1 MPQGFPVEKVAVGGG
16 DCAAECEGSPLRRQI
31 AELRRRTDSSRRLRP
46 AAALIV
52 GVLALAA
59 IPQATAELVSAQVGS
74 PTDRF
79 VPAVGTEAG
88 CAAVKNTLS
97 NGDPETTDG
106 AVSVKVDGLGAFGV
120 ASGPGRDA
128 LFNPPGPAGA
138 AGTVFSS
145 SLYLGS
151 ASDFL
156 IDCDDGAETTT
167 VSRSGSTLV
176 TRKMLGSLQ
185 LDLDQRLSA
194 ISGGSSTLTQTYTLT
209 NAATSGVSLILAR
222 HLNGDLAFDGSSQDR
237 GAATASGTLL
247 GEFDAGDDP
256 AEPSTLVGISGALGS
271 NSTPD
276 RWTIQP
282 FNYRDDILKTPGI
295 PAGDSGVVHN
305 DEDGDRVVDTPFDV
319 TLSQQWNAALA
330 PGASVT
336 LVTTTHFG
344 QPRNRPPNAVDD
356 ALAATEDTASSLNVL
371 ANDSDPD
378 GDPVSFVGA
387 TAGSH
392 GAVSCVS
399 GVCTYTPAA
408 DYNGTDS
415 FTYTI
420 SDGRGASDVGTVNVT
435 VAPVDEPRQTLT
447 VTRVGNARIT
457 SAPAGIDCGDICTAE
472 FELGTIVTLTATPDP
487 GWTFSGWAGACD
499 GSAGC
504 VVTVDGGKSVTASF
518 ALPAPTPGQDVN
530 ATPIAGDVL
539 VKVAGTPQFV
549 PLSVPSLVPVGSQ
562 LDATKGRVELT
573 AARAGGITD
582 TSQFYDGTF
591 QVTQPTPTAIAELRL
606 VLGDFSVCSLPSFTA
621 TDKNKRRVRRLWGS
635 GKGKFRTRGRYSSAT
650 VRGTVWK
657 TEDRCDGTLTQVQE
671 GSVTVRDIGRKKDIV
686 VRAGKSYLAEPLPAG
701 VASAGCTI
709 IGTSRADVLR
719 GTKRRDVI
727 CGLAGND
734 VIRGLGG
741 NDKLLGGPGNDRLFG
756 GRGNDLLDGGGGK
769 DWIDGGPGTNRVRGG
784 AGADQ
789 CRTDAIR
796 ACP

>member
-1 MPQGFPVEKVAVGGG
+1 MQ
-16 DCAAECEGSPLRRQI
+16 AA
-31 AELRRRTDSSRRLRP
+31 SS
-46 AAALIV
+46 
-52 GVLALAA
+52 
-59 IPQATAELVSAQVGS
+59 
-74 PTDRF
+74 D
-79 VPAVGTEAG
+79 AG
-88 CAAVKNTLS
+88 CTAVKNTLS

-128 LFNPPGPAGA
+128 LFNPPGPAAA

-145 SLYLGS
+145 SLYLSS
-151 ASDFL
+151 ANDFL

-222 HLNGDLAFDGSSQDR
+222 HLNGDLEFDGSSQDR

-247 GEFDAGDDP
+247 FEFDAGDNP
-256 AEPSTLVGISGALGS
+256 AGPTTLVGISGALGP
-271 NSTPD
+271 NGTPD

-282 FNYRDDILKTPGI
+282 FNYRDNILTTPGI
-295 PAGDSGVVHN
+295 AAKDNGVVRN

-319 TLSQQWNAALA
+319 TLSQQWNAGLA
-330 PGASVT
+330 PGASVA
-336 LVTTTHFG
+336 LVTTTIFG

-356 ALAATEDTASSLNVL
+356 ALLATEDTASSLNVL

-378 GDPVSFVGA
+378 GDPISVVG
-387 TAGSH
+387 TTTGSH
-392 GAVSCVS
+392 GAVNCVS

-420 SDGRGASDVGTVNVT
+420 SDGRGASDSGTVNVT
-435 VAPVDEPRQTLT
+435 VNPVDEPRQTLT
-447 VTRVGNARIT
+447 VTRIGNARIT
-457 SAPAGIDCGDICTAE
+457 SSPAGIDCGDICSAE
-472 FELGTIVTLTATPDP
+472 FELGTVVTLTATPDP
-487 GWTFSGWAGACD
+487 GWTFSGWTGACG

-518 ALPAPTPGQDVN
+518 ALPPPTPGLNVN
-530 ATPIAGDVL
+530 ATPIAGNVL
-539 VKVAGTPQFV
+539 VKQAGTAQFV
-549 PLSVPSLVPVGSQ
+549 PLSQPSLVPVGSQ
-562 LDATKGRVELT
+562 FDATKGRLELT

-591 QVTQPTPTAIAELRL
+591 QVSQPTPTALAELRL
-606 VLGDFSVCSLPSFTA
+606 VLGDFSVCSVPSFTA
-621 TDKNKRRVRRLWGS
+621 ADKNKRRVRRLWGS

-650 VRGTVWK
+650 VRGTVWR
-657 TEDRCDGTLTQVQE
+657 TEDRCDGTLTQVRE

-686 VRAGKSYLAEPLPAG
+686 VRAGKSYLAEPLPPG

-709 IGTSRADVLR
+709 IGTSRPDVLR

-741 NDKLLGGPGNDRLFG
+741 NDKILGGPGNDKLFG
-756 GRGNDLLDGGGGK
+756 GRGNDLLDGGDGK

-784 AGADQ
+784 AGADR

>member
-1 MPQGFPVEKVAVGGG
+1 MGGG
-16 DCAAECEGSPLRRQI
+16 DCAAEWEGSPLRRHI
-31 AELRRRTDSSRRLRP
+31 AELRRRTDSSRRFR
-46 AAALIV
+46 AATALAV

-74 PTDRF
+74 PAASEGF
-79 VPAVGTEAG
+79 AHAVGTETG
-88 CAAVKNTLS
+88 CSAVKNTLS
-97 NGDPETTDG
+97 NGDAETTDG

-128 LFNPPGPAGA
+128 LFNPPGPAGP

-145 SLYLGS
+145 SLYLSS
-151 ASDFL
+151 ANDFL

-185 LDLDQRLSA
+185 LDLDQRLNA
-194 ISGGSSTLTQTYTLT
+194 ISGGSSTLIQTYTLT

-222 HLNGDLAFDGSSQDR
+222 HLNGNLEFDGSSQDR

-256 AEPSTLVGISGALGS
+256 AEPTTLVGISGALGPDG
-271 NSTPD
+271 TPD

-344 QPRNRPPNAVDD
+344 QPRNRPPSAVDD
-356 ALAATEDTASSLNVL
+356 ALMATEDTASSLNVL

-387 TAGSH
+387 TAGLH

-399 GVCTYTPAA
+399 GVCTYTPSA

-457 SAPAGIDCGDICTAE
+457 SSPAGIDCGDICSAE

-562 LDATKGRVELT
+562 FDATKGTVQLT

-591 QVTQPTPTAIAELRL
+591 QVTQPTPTALAELRL
-606 VLGDFSVCSLPSFTA
+606 VLGDFSVCSRPSFTA
-621 TDKNKRRVRRLWGS
+621 ADKNKRRVRRLWGS

-671 GSVTVRDIGRKKDIV
+671 GSVTVRDLGRKKDIV
-686 VRAGKSYLAEPLPAG
+686 VRAGKSYLAEPLPPG

-709 IGTSRADVLR
+709 IGTTGRDVLR

-741 NDKLLGGPGNDRLFG
+741 NDKILGGPGNDRLFG

-769 DWIDGGPGTNRVRGG
+769 DWIDGGPGTNRVQGG
-784 AGADQ
+784 AGADR

>member
-1 MPQGFPVEKVAVGGG
+1 M
-16 DCAAECEGSPLRRQI
+16 
-31 AELRRRTDSSRRLRP
+31 
-46 AAALIV
+46 
-52 GVLALAA
+52 
-59 IPQATAELVSAQVGS
+59 
-74 PTDRF
+74 
-79 VPAVGTEAG
+79 
-88 CAAVKNTLS
+88 
-97 NGDPETTDG
+97 
-106 AVSVKVDGLGAFGV
+106 
-120 ASGPGRDA
+120 
-128 LFNPPGPAGA
+128 
-138 AGTVFSS
+138 
-145 SLYLGS
+145 
-151 ASDFL
+151 
-156 IDCDDGAETTT
+156 
-167 VSRSGSTLV
+167 
-176 TRKMLGSLQ
+176 
-185 LDLDQRLSA
+185 
-194 ISGGSSTLTQTYTLT
+194 
-209 NAATSGVSLILAR
+209 
-222 HLNGDLAFDGSSQDR
+222 
-237 GAATASGTLL
+237 
-247 GEFDAGDDP
+247 
-256 AEPSTLVGISGALGS
+256 GISGALGP
-271 NSTPD
+271 NGTPD

-295 PAGDSGVVHN
+295 PAGDSGAVHN

-356 ALAATEDTASSLNVL
+356 ALMATEDTASSLNVL

-378 GDPVSFVGA
+378 GDSVSFVGA

-457 SAPAGIDCGDICTAE
+457 SSPAGIDCGDICSAE

-539 VKVAGTPQFV
+539 VKIAGTPQFV

-591 QVTQPTPTAIAELRL
+591 QVSQPTPTAIAELRL

-621 TDKNKRRVRRLWGS
+621 ADKNKRRVRRLWGS

-741 NDKLLGGPGNDRLFG
+741 NDKILGGPGNDRLFG

-784 AGADQ
+784 AGADR

>member
-1 MPQGFPVEKVAVGGG
+1 M
-16 DCAAECEGSPLRRQI
+16 AAH
-31 AELRRRTDSSRRLRP
+31 
-46 AAALIV
+46 
-52 GVLALAA
+52 
-59 IPQATAELVSAQVGS
+59 VGS
-74 PTDRF
+74 PTAPELL
-79 VPAVGTEAG
+79 VQAVSSDAG
-88 CAAVKNTLS
+88 CTAVKNTLS

-128 LFNPPGPAGA
+128 LFNPPGPAAA

-145 SLYLGS
+145 SLYLSS
-151 ASDFL
+151 ANDFL

-222 HLNGDLAFDGSSQDR
+222 HLNGDLEFDGSSQDR
-237 GAATASGTLL
+237 GAATASGRLL
-247 GEFDAGDDP
+247 FEFDAGDDP
-256 AEPSTLVGISGALGS
+256 GGPTTLVGISGALGP
-271 NSTPD
+271 NGTPD

-282 FNYRDDILKTPGI
+282 FNYRDDILTTPGI
-295 PAGDSGVVHN
+295 AAKDNGVVRN

-319 TLSQQWNAALA
+319 TLSQQWSAGLA

-356 ALAATEDTASSLNVL
+356 ALPATEDTASSLNVL

-378 GDPVSFVGA
+378 GDPISLVGA
-387 TAGSH
+387 TDGSH
-392 GAVSCVS
+392 GAVNCIV
-399 GVCTYTPAA
+399 GVCTYTPASN
-408 DYNGTDS
+408 YNGTDS

-420 SDGRGASDVGTVNVT
+420 SDGRGASDSGTVNVT
-435 VAPVDEPRQTLT
+435 VNPVDEPRQTLT
-447 VTRVGNARIT
+447 VTRIGNARIT
-457 SAPAGIDCGDICTAE
+457 SSPAGIDCGDICSAE
-472 FELGTIVTLTATPDP
+472 FELGTVVTLTATPDP
-487 GWTFSGWAGACD
+487 GWTFSGWTGACG

-518 ALPAPTPGQDVN
+518 ALPPPTPGQNVN
-530 ATPIAGDVL
+530 ATPIAGNVL
-539 VKVAGTPQFV
+539 VKQAGTAQFV
-549 PLSVPSLVPVGSQ
+549 PLSQPSLVPVGSQ
-562 LDATKGRVELT
+562 FDATKGRVELT

-591 QVTQPTPTAIAELRL
+591 QVSQPTPTALAELRL
-606 VLGDFSVCSLPSFTA
+606 VLGDFSVCSVPSFA
-621 TDKNKRRVRRLWGS
+621 AADKNKRRVRRLWGS

-650 VRGTVWK
+650 VRGTVWR
-657 TEDRCDGTLTQVQE
+657 TEDRCDGTLTQVRE

-686 VRAGKSYLAEPLPAG
+686 VRAGKSYLAEPLPPG

-709 IGTSRADVLR
+709 IGTSRPDVLR

-741 NDKLLGGPGNDRLFG
+741 NDKILGGPGNDKLFG
-756 GRGNDLLDGGGGK
+756 GRGNDLLDGGDGK

-784 AGADQ
+784 AGADR

>member
-1 MPQGFPVEKVAVGGG
+1 MGGG

-59 IPQATAELVSAQVGS
+59 IPQATADLVSAQVGS

-271 NSTPD
+271 NGTPD

-435 VAPVDEPRQTLT
+435 IAPVDEPRQTLT

-457 SAPAGIDCGDICTAE
+457 SSPAGIDCGDICTAA

-756 GRGNDLLDGGGGK
+756 GRGDDFLDGGGGK

>member
-1 MPQGFPVEKVAVGGG
+1 LHQGFPVEKVAVGGG
-16 DCAAECEGSPLRRQI
+16 DSAAECEGSPLRRHI
-31 AELRRRTDSSRRLRP
+31 AELRRRTESTRRVR
-46 AAALIV
+46 AAAAFVV

-59 IPQATAELVSAQVGS
+59 IPQATANLVSAQVGS
-74 PTDRF
+74 PTER
-79 VPAVGTEAG
+79 VAQAVGTEAG

-128 LFNPPGPAGA
+128 LFNPPGPAAA

-145 SLYLGS
+145 SLYLSS
-151 ASDFL
+151 ANDFL
-156 IDCDDGAETTT
+156 IDCDDGAETMT

-222 HLNGDLAFDGSSQDR
+222 HLNGDLEFDGSSQDR
-237 GAATASGTLL
+237 GAATASGSVLF
-247 GEFDAGDDP
+247 EFDTGDDP
-256 AEPSTLVGISGALGS
+256 AGPRTLVGISGALGP
-271 NSTPD
+271 NGTPD

-295 PAGDSGVVHN
+295 PAEDSRVVHN

-319 TLSQQWNAALA
+319 TLSQQWNAGLA

-356 ALAATEDTASSLNVL
+356 ALLATEDTPSSLNVL

-392 GAVSCVS
+392 GAVNCVS

-435 VAPVDEPRQTLT
+435 VDPVDEPRQTLT

-457 SAPAGIDCGDICTAE
+457 SSPAGIDCGDICSAE

-487 GWTFSGWAGACD
+487 GWTFSGWAGACH
-499 GSAGC
+499 GRAGC
-504 VVTVDGGKSVTASF
+504 VVTVDGGKSVTAF
-518 ALPAPTPGQDVN
+518 ALPPPTPGQNVN

-549 PLSVPSLVPVGSQ
+549 PLSVPRLVPVGSQ

-591 QVTQPTPTAIAELRL
+591 QLSQPTPTALAELRL

-621 TDKNKRRVRRLWGS
+621 ADKNKRRVRRVWGS

-686 VRAGKSYLAEPLPAG
+686 VRAGKSYLAEPLPPG

-709 IGTSRADVLR
+709 IGTSRPDVLR

-741 NDKLLGGPGNDRLFG
+741 NDKILGGPGNDRLFG
-756 GRGNDLLDGGGGK
+756 GRGNDLLDGGDGK

-784 AGADQ
+784 GGADR